1 MTLKIFKLKDKD
13 DKIFNPKFECL
24 SVFKD
29 FHFVFNK
36 EKDLPFWISSLSL
49 KETDVIELFAGDTKG
64 RVIVYH
70 FIDDNYFKYKG
81 EIQKGKSLSLFKKI

>member
-1 MTLKIFKLKDKD
+1 MKDKF
-13 DKIFNPKFECL
+13 DKILNPRFECI
-24 SVFKD
+24 SVIRD
-29 FHFVFNK
+29 FHIFLNK
-36 EKDLPFWISSLSL
+36 DKDLPFWISTLSL

-81 EIQKGKSLSLFKKI
+81 EKSYSNEYQKNNFNYIIIST